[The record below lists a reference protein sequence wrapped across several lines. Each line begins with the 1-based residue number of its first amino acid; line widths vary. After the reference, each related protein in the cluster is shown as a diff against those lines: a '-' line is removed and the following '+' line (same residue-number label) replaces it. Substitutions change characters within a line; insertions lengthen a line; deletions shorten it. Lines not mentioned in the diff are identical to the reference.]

1 MKILE
6 RDPQF
11 PLNWAGRALLD
22 PRKTFRLSKPGAEPR
37 GMLLQMN
44 ATGSTKETWIAQ
56 ALRMS
61 TE

>member
-1 MKILE
+1 MKPLE

-11 PLNWAGRALLD
+11 SLNWTGRALLD

-44 ATGSTKETWIAQ
+44 ATVSTKETWIAQ